1 MVAGLD
7 TFQKHFAAFSDCY
20 VLIGGT
26 ASSLAMEELGA
37 EFRATKDL
45 DIVLCVEALHADFGR
60 AFWEFVRAGGY
71 ESRQQSTGERR
82 FYRFQKP
89 TNAGYPFM
97 LELFSRAPDALVLP
111 PEASL
116 TPIPMD
122 EEVSS
127 LSAILM
133 NAAYYGLVMGHR
145 EKIGDLS
152 LIKAAALIPLK
163 ARAYLDL
170 GNRAAAGE
178 AVDSKNIK
186 KHRNDIFRL
195 FTTLTPGS
203 TIDLTETVKTDMATA
218 LTRAEAEMVG
228 LDLNPFGI
236 TRMQPGEVI
245 AELRRIYGLITSI

>member
-7 TFQKHFAAFSDCY
+7 TFQAHFKAFADCY

-26 ASSLAMEELGA
+26 ASTLAMEELGG

-45 DIVLCVEALHADFGR
+45 DIVLCVEALSVEFGR
-60 AFWEFVRAGGY
+60 AFWDFVRAGGY
-71 ESRQQSTGERR
+71 ENRQQSTGERR

-89 TNAGYPFM
+89 APAGYPFM
-97 LELFSRAPDALVLP
+97 LELFSRVPDALSLP
-111 PEASL
+111 PEATL

-133 NAAYYGLVMGHR
+133 DEAYYGLVMSHR
-145 EKIGDLS
+145 EKIGELS
-152 LIKAAALIPLK
+152 LIKAQALIPLK

-195 FTTLTPGS
+195 FTTLTPG
-203 TIDLTETVKTDMATA
+203 TTVALADTVVADMNAA
-218 LTRAEAEMVG
+218 LARAETEMSGFDLKPLGIARLQPAEV
-228 LDLNPFGI
+228 L
-236 TRMQPGEVI
+236 
-245 AELRRIYGLITSI
+245 AELRRIYGIAPAR